1 MEFFKTIEQLLN
13 EINGIVWGPPLLIL
27 LVGTGIYF
35 TFKLKLLQIFKLPL
49 AIKYLFSKIIASALL
64 LFNNEIISSSVL
76 LRPPSPPMVE
86 L

>member
-49 AIKYLFSKIIASALL
+49 AIKYLFSKNSQTY
-64 LFNNEIISSSVL
+64 S
-76 LRPPSPPMVE
+76 
-86 L
+86 